1 MAPADGMTAR
11 VAAHDWTRH
20 PWGPVGD
27 WSPRLRAAAD
37 LMLRSRFPM
46 FLAWGADLRL
56 LYNDAYAPILGDRHP
71 AALGRPFTE
80 VWPDVWPVVGP
91 FVDQVRAGEA
101 VFVEDLLLVMERYG
115 RPEETYFTFSY
126 SPLGED
132 DPGLFC
138 AVSETTGRVVGQ
150 RRLGVLRELAAAA
163 PLGTSAEEA
172 CRAAL
177 RVLDRHRAD
186 VPFATVHLRDAE
198 GVARLVATSG
208 LPAGS
213 PLAPDRVEPDGGELV
228 EVLRTGRPAL
238 VGGLAERHPA
248 SVLPGASAVG
258 DADPTTV
265 LVAPLVTTGE
275 GAAGVV
281 ALAANPYLLLD
292 EGYRDFLDLV
302 GQQVDRAVADA
313 AAFAVQQRRAE
324 ELAELDR
331 ARTAFFTNIS
341 HEFRTPLTLMM
352 GPVEELLDRAQ
363 GPLRT
368 ELETVHRNGL
378 RLGRLVGTLLDFS
391 RLQAGRSD
399 ARYEP
404 VDLAELTTDLA
415 GVFRSAVERAGLA
428 FDVDC
433 PPLDEP
439 VLVDR
444 GMWEQI
450 VLNLLSNALKFTFEG
465 GITVTL
471 RREADAAVLRVRD
484 TGTGIPAEELP
495 RLFERFHRVEGAR
508 ARSAEGSGI
517 GLALVSELVGLH
529 RGAIGAD
536 SAPGTGTTVTVAV
549 PLGRAHLPADRIAT
563 AAGPTAVAD
572 AAEPFLVEA
581 LRWLPHG
588 PPAQDG
594 PAAPGAA
601 GRVLVVDD
609 NADMRDYLVRLL
621 ADRHL
626 VRTAADGSAALA
638 AVRSE
643 PPDLVVCDVMM
654 PGSDGM
660 ELVAA
665 LRADPAT
672 APVPVLLLSARAG
685 EEATAEGLA
694 AGADDYLVK
703 PFPAAELRARVAGHL
718 RLGRLRRE
726 VLDRVDRLQRATAAL
741 SAAATPAEVAATL
754 VERLGELLGTP
765 AVAVWQQHGDDLL
778 EHLDLGGWTAAIR
791 ADWRSMPVDEAS
803 PAGAA
808 AVRREPVW
816 VETED
821 DWRTHYPRLLP
832 MVQGH
837 GYTSIDCLPLL
848 AGGRCLG
855 VVAVGFAAERRLD
868 GSERAAVLALVDLAA
883 QALQRAGLLAAESEA
898 RSAAEEFGRVAAAL
912 SGATT
917 PAEVGAAVLAHAA
930 ELGAVAAAVVVRA
943 VEPGEQLRVLAA
955 SDPDLVA
962 ARLPADALH
971 PLAHAIAT
979 GEPVWVGSRSQW
991 AWRDRSFSGAGRR
1004 CPGRWCCRCRSARR
1018 RPGRSACGSAGRS
1031 PSSTPARRTTLL
1043 TVARQTALALDRA
1056 RLHQAEHDV
1065 AETLQRS
1072 LLPRELPPLDRISS
1086 AARYLP
1092 GAVGVQAGGDW
1103 YDLLPVDGAG
1113 GRRVAMA
1120 VGDVVGQGARA
1131 AAVMG
1136 QLRSALAGYLLDGHA
1151 PAAALERLDRFAS
1164 RIPGAAGSTCACLV
1178 LDPTSGELTWATAG
1192 HPPVLVVDAAG
1203 ARFLDGGAGTVLGV
1217 RGRPAYTEASGRIE
1231 PGTSVVLYTD
1241 GLVERRTEV
1250 VDTGLERLRRRPGGP
1265 VTCRPVRSS
1274 TACSPSS
1281 STTTPRPTTS
1291 RSSSSGSCRPRCG

>member
-11 VAAHDWTRH
+11 VAAQDWTRH
-20 PWGPVGD
+20 PWGPVEG
-27 WSPRLRAAAD
+27 WPARLRAAAD

-46 FLAWGADLRL
+46 FLAWGPDLRL
-56 LYNDAYAPILGDRHP
+56 LYNDGYAAILHDRHP
-71 AALGRPFTE
+71 AALGAPFTE
-80 VWPDVWPVVGP
+80 VWPEIWPVVGP
-91 FVDQVRAGEA
+91 LVDQVRAGEA
-101 VFVEDLLLVMERYG
+101 VFVEDLLLVVERHG

-138 AVSETTGRVVGQ
+138 AVFETTGRVVGQ
-150 RRLGVLRELAAAA
+150 RRLGVLRELAAAT
-163 PLGTSAEEA
+163 PLGATAEEA

-186 VPFATVHLRDAE
+186 VPFATVHLRAAD

-208 LPAGS
+208 LREGS
-213 PLAPDRVEPDGGELV
+213 PLAVERVEPDGGELAQ
-228 EVLRTGRPAL
+228 VLRTGRPAL
-238 VGGLAERHPA
+238 VGGLAERRPG

-292 EGYRDFLDLV
+292 ESYRDFLDLV
-302 GQQVDRAVADA
+302 GRQVERAVADA
-313 AAFAVQQRRAE
+313 AAFATQQRRAE

-331 ARTAFFTNIS
+331 AKTAFFTNIS

-352 GPVEELLDRAQ
+352 GPVEELLDRTE

-391 RLQAGRSD
+391 RLQAGRSE

-444 GMWEQI
+444 GMWEQV

-465 GITVTL
+465 GVAVTL
-471 RREADAAVLRVRD
+471 RREGGAAVLRVRD
-484 TGTGIPAEELP
+484 TGTGIPADELP

-508 ARSAEGSGI
+508 SRSAEGSGI

-529 RGAIGAD
+529 GGSIGAD
-536 SAPGTGTTVTVAV
+536 SAPGAGSTFTVAV
-549 PLGRAHLPADRIAT
+549 PLGRAHLPADRIAP
-563 AAGPTAVAD
+563 AAEASAVGT
-572 AAEPFLVEA
+572 AAEPFVTEA
-581 LRWLPHG
+581 LRWLSDG

-594 PAAPGAA
+594 PDLPGAA

-621 ADRHL
+621 AGRYA
-626 VRTAADGSAALA
+626 VRTAADGAAALA

-643 PPDLVVCDVMM
+643 TPDLVVCDVMM
-654 PGSDGM
+654 PDTDGM

-665 LRADPAT
+665 LRADPAA

-703 PFPAAELRARVAGHL
+703 PFSAAELRARVAGHL

-726 VLDRVDRLQRATAAL
+726 ALDRVDRLQRATAAL

-791 ADWRSMPVDEAS
+791 ADWRSLPVDEAS

-821 DWRTHYPRLLP
+821 DWRARYPRLLP

-837 GYTSIDCLPLL
+837 GYASIDCLPLL

-855 VVAVGFAAERRLD
+855 VVAVGFVAERRLG
-868 GSERAAVLALVDLAA
+868 GSERATVLALVDLAA
-883 QALQRAGLLAAESEA
+883 QALQRAGLLVAESEA

-917 PAEVGAAVLAHAA
+917 PAEVGAAV
-930 ELGAVAAAVVVRA
+930 
-943 VEPGEQLRVLAA
+943 
-955 SDPDLVA
+955 
-962 ARLPADALH
+962 
-971 PLAHAIAT
+971 
-979 GEPVWVGSRSQW
+979 
-991 AWRDRSFSGAGRR
+991 
-1004 CPGRWCCRCRSARR
+1004 
-1018 RPGRSACGSAGRS
+1018 
-1031 PSSTPARRTTLL
+1031 
-1043 TVARQTALALDRA
+1043 
-1056 RLHQAEHDV
+1056 
-1065 AETLQRS
+1065 
-1072 LLPRELPPLDRISS
+1072 
-1086 AARYLP
+1086 
-1092 GAVGVQAGGDW
+1092 
-1103 YDLLPVDGAG
+1103 
-1113 GRRVAMA
+1113 
-1120 VGDVVGQGARA
+1120 
-1131 AAVMG
+1131 
-1136 QLRSALAGYLLDGHA
+1136 
-1151 PAAALERLDRFAS
+1151 
-1164 RIPGAAGSTCACLV
+1164 
-1178 LDPTSGELTWATAG
+1178 
-1192 HPPVLVVDAAG
+1192 
-1203 ARFLDGGAGTVLGV
+1203 
-1217 RGRPAYTEASGRIE
+1217 
-1231 PGTSVVLYTD
+1231 
-1241 GLVERRTEV
+1241 
-1250 VDTGLERLRRRPGGP
+1250 
-1265 VTCRPVRSS
+1265 
-1274 TACSPSS
+1274 
-1281 STTTPRPTTS
+1281 
-1291 RSSSSGSCRPRCG
+1291 